1 MKNTMTLGFSRNR
14 TLRVLI
20 SIGLIGSLAV
30 LTIAQ
35 NRETR
40 GKQTRP
46 EEIEA
51 EKWGTITAPVF
62 GTHESGVY
70 SAAELF
76 AGPNKF
82 GSYYSGVLPNGR
94 LSKPA
99 GTSIQ
104 VGMNPLGAVLTP
116 DGKFL
121 ITSNDDERE
130 GGLASYQSPINQGG
144 YTLSVVDAA
153 TMTVVS

>member
-1 MKNTMTLGFSRNR
+1 MKNTMTLGFAR
-14 TLRVLI
+14 TRALRVLV
-20 SIGLIGSLAV
+20 SIGLIASLAA

-35 NRETR
+35 NRGMRIKASIAED
-40 GKQTRP
+40 
-46 EEIEA
+46 EIDA
-51 EKWGTITAPVF
+51 NKWGSITAPVF

-82 GSYYSGVLPNGR
+82 GSYYAGVLPNGR
-94 LSKPA
+94 KVKPA
-99 GTSIQ
+99 GLSIQ

-121 ITSNDDERE
+121 ITTNDDERE
-130 GGLASYQSPINQGG
+130 GGLSSYQSPINRGG
-144 YTLSVVDAA
+144 YTLSVID
-153 TMTVVS
+153 TTSMS